1 MTPMMAEI
9 RDSLRLSLSAIDA
22 WQAQCNEGTQE
33 HLETAKAGQPVTT
46 KRERLIKL
54 QAVIAEHRCGVL
66 KTISEL
72 ERLAATYGG

>member
-1 MTPMMAEI
+1 MTPMITEI
-9 RDSLRLSLSAIDA
+9 RDSLRLSLAAIDV
-22 WQAQCNEGTQE
+22 WQAQCSEGTQE
-33 HLETAKAGQPVTT
+33 HLETAAAGQPVTL

-54 QAVIAEHRCGVL
+54 QAVIAEHRRDVL